1 MTVPTAE
8 EDKKFSR
15 AIISKNVVTKS
26 GKLFGNVGDII
37 FEVKSGEL
45 IHLELANPTKYIEK
59 FELEKNKEGKILIP
73 YHSVIAI
80 GDFMVVSEDE
90 I

>member
-15 AIISKNVVTKS
+15 AIIGKNVVTKS

-45 IHLELANPTKYIEK
+45 IHLELSNPTKYIEK